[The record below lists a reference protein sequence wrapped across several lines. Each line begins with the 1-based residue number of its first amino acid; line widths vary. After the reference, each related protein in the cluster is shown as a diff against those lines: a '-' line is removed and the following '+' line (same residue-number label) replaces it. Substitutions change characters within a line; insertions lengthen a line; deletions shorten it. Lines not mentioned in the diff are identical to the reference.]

1 MARKHIFNAKIKS
14 NVEFTKR
21 RCINKMYPDFS
32 LSIEGPS
39 GVLAFLKMSC
49 FVQIT
54 NTSPLKPIFKLDF
67 YE

>member
-1 MARKHIFNAKIKS
+1 
-14 NVEFTKR
+14 
-21 RCINKMYPDFS
+21 MYPDFL
-32 LSIEGPS
+32 LSFEGPS